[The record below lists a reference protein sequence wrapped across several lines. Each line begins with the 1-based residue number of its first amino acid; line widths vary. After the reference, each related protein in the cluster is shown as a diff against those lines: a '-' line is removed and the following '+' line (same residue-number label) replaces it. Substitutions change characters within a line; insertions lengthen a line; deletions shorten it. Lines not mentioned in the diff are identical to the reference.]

1 MTAREIDAALPHT
14 QIIRSGLQI
23 VNEFE
28 NQFSYDIVVFAY
40 SSAGHGEEDTKEVVK
55 KILEHFSKLQR
66 MIEENTK
73 SIPTKLKFY
82 GYDVFLANDPLTE
95 LFGVV
100 EYPELFFMP
109 ASKEKANVDL
119 KRFESS

>member
-1 MTAREIDAALPHT
+1 
-14 QIIRSGLQI
+14 
-23 VNEFE
+23 
-28 NQFSYDIVVFAY
+28 
-40 SSAGHGEEDTKEVVK
+40 
-55 KILEHFSKLQR
+55 

-73 SIPTKLKFY
+73 SIPTKLKFF